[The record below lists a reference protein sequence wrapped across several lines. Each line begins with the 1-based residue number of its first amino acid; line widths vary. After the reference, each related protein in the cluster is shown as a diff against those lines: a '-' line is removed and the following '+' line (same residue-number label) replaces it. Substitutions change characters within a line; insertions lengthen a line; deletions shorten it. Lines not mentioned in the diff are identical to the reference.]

1 MATKFS
7 NALQMTNSS
16 DALFRAWA
24 QFIFD
29 TFVTVGGWVQTADT
43 GQVTISTMTH
53 PGLASTQVGYQ
64 VWRMA
69 DTLQSTKPCF
79 MRVAFGS
86 GGAANTPLLTVTVG
100 QGSDGAG
107 NITNVLMGPILV
119 TSALNAASG
128 TNSYGSADTNR
139 GHLMMFVR
147 NAATDSLLF
156 SIERTHDATTGAD
169 TGDGFLVTYQ
179 DTTPGTL
186 TLWVNW
192 TFGPQPAGERWSLV
206 LSNQATSSFGSNTG
220 IAFPL
225 HFKGFV
231 QPVALGVIVTNSGD
245 FLAAAQP
252 TLTVYGTLHQY
263 QLADSA
269 TSAHSIATGNGGTTS
284 RSNSRFGIRY
294 E

>member
-1 MATKFS
+1 
-7 NALQMTNSS
+7 MTNSS

-24 QFIFD
+24 QFVFD
-29 TFVTVGGWVQTADT
+29 TFVTAGGWVQTADT
-43 GQVTISTMTH
+43 GQVTISTMAH
-53 PGLASTQVGYQ
+53 PVGASTQVGYH
-64 VWRMA
+64 VYRMA
-69 DTLQSTKPCF
+69 DALQATKPCF
-79 MRVAFGS
+79 VRVAFGS
-86 GGAANTPLLTVTVG
+86 GSAANTPLLTVTIG

-107 NITNVLMGPILV
+107 NITNVLCGPLSV

-139 GHLMMFVR
+139 CHLLMFVR

-156 SIERTHDATTGAD
+156 SIERTHDASTGAD

-192 TFGPQPAGERWSLV
+192 VFGPQPVGERWCVV
-206 LSNQATSSFGSNTG
+206 LSNQTISSFGSNTG
-220 IAFPL
+220 IGFPL

-245 FLAAAQP
+245 YLAAAQP
-252 TLTVYGTLHQY
+252 TLAVYGVNHQY

-269 TSAHSIATGNGGTTS
+269 TSAFSVATGNGGSTGANNK
-284 RSNSRFGIRY
+284 RIGIRY